1 MQMSPRGLQA
11 LIQREGS
18 RLQAYPDTRGIPT
31 IGVGH
36 TGPEVHLGLS
46 WTETQVQEALAK
58 DIAWAEA
65 EVNRCVTV
73 PMTQNQFDAL
83 VSFTFN
89 IGKTGF
95 DHSSALRDFNAG
107 VTRAANDL
115 LMWEIPPV
123 LKTRR
128 ESERRQFL
136 TPDGVAIA

>member
-1 MQMSPRGLQA
+1 MKLSEAGMTA
-11 LIQREGS
+11 LKQREGV
-18 RLQAYPDTRGIPT
+18 RREAYPDSRGIPT

-36 TGPEVHLGLS
+36 TGPDVHLGLA
-46 WTETQVQEALAK
+46 WTDAQVNEALAH
-58 DIAWAEA
+58 DVGWAEA
-65 EVNRCVTV
+65 EVNSHVTV

-107 VTRAANDL
+107 VTKAAADL
-115 LMWEIPPV
+115 LMWEQPPV
-123 LKTRR
+123 LKGRR

-136 TPDGVAIA
+136 TKEA